1 MNILDTSGLDYMSK
15 ASRTTNAEVFLTPD
29 IREEYEAEYE
39 TKLPDNFHDIF
50 ETEFVDKAEFIK
62 SYKAMLNKHGGRSFY
77 NMTGFGDISIL
88 ALLAERKVA
97 ALSTLLPPEEIIVV
111 TGDDGLIKRIR
122 REFPTDNSA
131 FGAHITVVS
140 PETFFA

>member
-1 MNILDTSGLDYMSK
+1 
-15 ASRTTNAEVFLTPD
+15 
-29 IREEYEAEYE
+29 
-39 TKLPDNFHDIF
+39 
-50 ETEFVDKAEFIK
+50 
-62 SYKAMLNKHGGRSFY
+62 
-77 NMTGFGDISIL
+77 MTGFGDISIL